1 MDLYNISRKS
11 KENPKESDTLLK
23 LAFTSFVSFVK
34 GNKGS
39 ES

>member
-11 KENPKESDTLLK
+11 KETPKEGDSLLK
-23 LAFTSFVSFVK
+23 LAFMSFVSFVK
-34 GNKGS
+34 GNKGH